1 MDELSIDFNS
11 LLPYV
16 ISAFTA
22 VYGEEYRAM
31 ITKKINNALI
41 VSYHD
46 VEGLSDY
53 ILYITRCKR
62 RELSIKFLEQIGID
76 IQEYKKNNYTS
87 KLDDEIENILQY
99 YIGTSSLAFDRNFD
113 FLAPLMAF
121 VQNNNNSNLSIL
133 LENKIK
139 LINHLLGTEYKQ
151 VTKENFE
158 LFKKTNKYL
167 EILKKINE
175 MNLIYK
181 KILLEYKEWK
191 NKLLPYEEYIKY
203 EEKRKKTILQK
214 KKDELFEEI
223 FSRLSLPIR
232 TILLDKTVEQQQ
244 RAILGCLDISSTSIV
259 ENFRLEQME
268 KLRNPDIDTY
278 EKRLIGFYQS
288 DYLNSLGI
296 FVPKELISGNNSK
309 EDCDNYLNFLNQ
321 YSIRKYIPDEELIS
335 YISATRKKKYEEA
348 LNEYYT
354 TRKDFTDIM
363 AGIDSR
369 NNFDTIYNSIKN
381 KQICVL
387 GQGTTNENNEFIS
400 IMFYTIRKNDGG
412 FLFYNF
418 MHENGHIID
427 QNQTGCGFESYD
439 DFNKNDRKNPYNK
452 AFRKYEKWNE
462 TLNDIFTM
470 EAVEFLQKQ
479 GIYLI
484 EPQIFTSLDIENN
497 NTHSITKNLLQPLIK
512 KFRSQIISAKVNAN
526 PKELSKYIGEENFEE
541 LVDVVNKVDYLS
553 KSGVVTKINT
563 SSEDAMVKDY
573 LAQLERIKQIYMNI
587 DDYYTNHFMNLSTDT
602 FVEGKKTR

>member
-167 EILKKINE
+167 ELLKKINE